1 MELKKSALAGPALER
16 LIAASGM
23 SGEEIAEK
31 LNISPQHGSNIKNSR
46 RNMHADIAQE
56 SINHFDNPAYS
67 MDILYEFSGG
77 YTSPVLRGKNIEA
90 HRLAFWVN
98 AKQEIAEGLEKLEVT
113 SLAKPPSEMS
123 ELELDGIRTMIDE
136 LIESRVHIDN
146 FLMRVQEEY
155 KVSIKDR
162 LKSLKPRW
170 KAKGWLQ

>member
-46 RNMHADIAQE
+46 RNMQADIARE
-56 SINHFDNPAYS
+56 SLNCFDNPAYS

-77 YTSPVLRGKNIEA
+77 YTSPVLRGKNIED

-113 SLAKPPSEMS
+113 SLAKPPSEMTA
-123 ELELDGIRTMIDE
+123 LEMDGVIAMIDE
-136 LIESRVHIDN
+136 LIESKVHIDN
-146 FLMRVQEEY
+146 FLMRVQVEY
-155 KVSIKDR
+155 EVSIKDR